1 MAKNRI
7 LLPTA
12 ALLASSFLLVSA
24 PALADDNKAKAAVLS
39 REAEDLMA
47 QGKVPEACDKLE
59 ESQVLD
65 PRGGTLLDLALCR
78 EKEGRIGTAYF
89 LFEQAEK
96 VAIEEKRN
104 DRVTTARVKKNALFA
119 KVPRV
124 TVTVPKTSEVDGMEV
139 RVGLA
144 TSLKT
149 LVLMPK
155 SEWGK
160 GFPADVGNVKVMVT
174 APGKET
180 WETTFDLKPGMKKA
194 VTVPALKAGS
204 GPPSFPTPVTSQP
217 PTAEDKKDDDKKEDD
232 KKDEG
237 NKGDGGP
244 AEPSGPAVHESGR
257 VVVDIGL
264 LVGGHLSLITEAP
277 LSDINGTQYLYKGA
291 GGSEFLASCGNT
303 QAVPGAGDCDATFK
317 PQLALLYG
325 GQVFVGYAITDAVQ
339 FGGRG
344 MFTGTYPLGFQFL
357 GGPSI
362 SFEAASPLWMGFTI
376 LVGTTQVESTVNGGK
391 GSVPEGNRP
400 DNADETEVDIP
411 VRDLAGGFNT
421 GDKTA
426 GAFGG
431 FEVGGSIEL
440 SVVLV
445 DNPTNDASSGALLFS
460 AWPTGVWSP
469 TGGGAVMLPVGLGY
483 RFY

>member
-1 MAKNRI
+1 MATIRTTI
-7 LLPTA
+7 PTA
-12 ALLASSFLLVSA
+12 VLLGLSLFFVGTG
-24 PALADDNKAKAAVLS
+24 ALAEDNKARAAVLS

-47 QGKVPEACDKLE
+47 QGKTAEACEKLE
-59 ESQVLD
+59 ESQLLD

-78 EKEGRIGTAYF
+78 EKEGRIGTAYI

-96 VAIEEKRN
+96 VALEEKRN

-160 GFPADVGNVKVMVT
+160 AFPADVGNVKVMVT

-180 WETTFDLKPGMKKA
+180 WETTFDLRPGTKKA

-204 GPPSFPTPVTSQP
+204 GPPAFPTPGV
-217 PTAEDKKDDDKKEDD
+217 AEQSAKPEEKKDEKKDDDDKEDEKKEEA
-232 KKDEG
+232 K
-237 NKGDGGP
+237 P
-244 AEPSGPAVHESGR
+244 EPSGPAVHESGR
-257 VVVDIGL
+257 VVVDLGL
-264 LVGGHLSLITEAP
+264 LVGGHLSLILEAP

-317 PQLALLYG
+317 PQMALLYG
-325 GQVFVGYAITDAVQ
+325 AQLFVGYAISDAVQ

-344 MFTGTYPLGFQFL
+344 FFAGTYPLGFQIL

-362 SFEAASPLWMGFTI
+362 SVEAADPLWLGFTI
-376 LVGTTQVESTVNGGK
+376 VVGTTQVESTVNGGR
-391 GSVPEGNRP
+391 GSVPEGNRA
-400 DNADETEVDIP
+400 DNADESDVDIP

-421 GDKTA
+421 GSATA

-431 FEVGGSIEL
+431 FEVGGSIEI

-445 DNPTNDASSGALLFS
+445 DNPTNDAGSGALLFS

-469 TGGGAVMLPVGLGY
+469 TGGGAVMLPVGIGY

>member
-1 MAKNRI
+1 MAKNRKF
-7 LLPTA
+7 LPTA
-12 ALLASSFLLVSA
+12 AFLVTSLVLVSA
-24 PALADDNKAKAAVLS
+24 PALAEDNKAKAAVLS

-47 QGKVPEACDKLE
+47 QGKTAEACEKLE
-59 ESQVLD
+59 ESQTLD

-78 EKEGRIGTAYF
+78 EKEGRIGTAYY

-144 TSLKT
+144 SSLKT

-160 GFPADVGNVKVMVT
+160 SFPADVGNIKVMVT

-180 WETTFDLKPGMKKA
+180 WETTFDLKQGMKKA

-204 GPPSFPTPVTSQP
+204 GPPAFPTGTPAQP
-217 PTAEDKKDDDKKEDD
+217 PPPEDEKDDE
-232 KKDEG
+232 KKDEPE
-237 NKGDGGP
+237 KKEGGSGP
-244 AEPSGPAVHESGR
+244 VEPSGPSVHESGR
-257 VVVDIGL
+257 VVVDLGL
-264 LVGGHLSLITEAP
+264 LVGGHLSLIFQAP
-277 LSDINGTQYLYKGA
+277 LADINGTQYLYKGA
-291 GGSEFLASCGNT
+291 GGSEFLAACGNT
-303 QAVPGAGDCDATFK
+303 EAVPGAGDCDATFK
-317 PQLALLYG
+317 PQMALMYG
-325 GQVFVGYAITDAVQ
+325 GQLFVGYAITETVQ

-344 MFTGTYPLGFQFL
+344 MFAGTYPLGFQLL

-362 SFEAASPLWMGFTI
+362 SFEAASPLWMGFTL

-400 DNADETEVDIP
+400 DNGDESEVDIP

-469 TGGGAVMLPVGLGY
+469 TGGGAVMLPVGIGY